1 MSLRHMEFAVK
12 ISELKSFTKA
22 ASELGIAQPSLSK
35 SIMLL
40 EKELGI
46 EIFDRK
52 NGLELTYAGEIYI
65 ARAKNMLRLNKE
77 LDNEIRGLSSIKTG
91 KLVIGAT
98 STSFKFIEKIIA
110 MFYSRFSKAD
120 IRVVHAHSEPAL
132 IEMLKSGELDIVYA
146 AHFGE
151 LSAEGLECEFIKKR
165 RLLLSV
171 CSSHPA
177 VSQASIN
184 STERY
189 PKIALSEFK
198 SDKFAISSKILKSES
213 NFKKIFENAGFTPQ
227 IFCDTS
233 YLYVANAMVAAGLCV
248 SFSFARYIFET
259 QKDYITLFDVADEP
273 LLDVSF
279 SVVYKKPS
287 KLAKEFI
294 KMIKAGKSGE

>member
-1 MSLRHMEFAVK
+1 MEFAVK

-22 ASELGIAQPSLSK
+22 ANELGIAQPSLSK

-77 LDNEIRGLSSIKTG
+77 LNNEIRGLSSIKTG

-151 LSAEGLECEFIKKR
+151 LVAEGLECEFIKKR

-177 VSQASIN
+177 VSRASIN
-184 STERY
+184 STEKY

-198 SDKFAISSKILKSES
+198 SD
-213 NFKKIFENAGFTPQ
+213 Q

-294 KMIKAGKSGE
+294 KMIKAGKSSE

>member
-1 MSLRHMEFAVK
+1 MHV
-12 ISELKSFTKA
+12 
-22 ASELGIAQPSLSK
+22 
-35 SIMLL
+35 
-40 EKELGI
+40 
-46 EIFDRK
+46 
-52 NGLELTYAGEIYI
+52 
-65 ARAKNMLRLNKE
+65 
-77 LDNEIRGLSSIKTG
+77 
-91 KLVIGAT
+91 
-98 STSFKFIEKIIA
+98 
-110 MFYSRFSKAD
+110 
-120 IRVVHAHSEPAL
+120 HSEPAL

-151 LSAEGLECEFIKKR
+151 LVAEGLECEFIKKR

-177 VSQASIN
+177 VSRASMN

-294 KMIKAGKSGE
+294 KMIKAGKSDA